1 MDLIAS
7 LHTHTAR
14 VVKDFV
20 ACGPK
25 GACSRATVLALT
37 ALGIAATG
45 GTGSL
50 AALLSGIGLNV
61 GASAL
66 FEQLRKLS
74 DKGPGGATLDDALV
88 AVQALGEREQAAL
101 QQVADRVDVLPALLN
116 EALAQHRQELLADI
130 GGLLT
135 TWGGTLPFAKITAML
150 ERIGE
155 ETRGIS
161 PLQADV
167 SAIQAQIAA
176 LSGGLGSDLDGRLAP
191 LAAEV
196 HALRGQVDALLAQ
209 LNTAAAAAAAAAGRP
224 GRPHAEPMGRPMV
237 DQIMAALKEELR
249 RETGSL
255 LS

>member
-1 MDLIAS
+1 MDIIAS
-7 LHTHTAR
+7 LRDHTGR
-14 VVKDFV
+14 IVKDFV

-37 ALGIAATG
+37 ALGVAATG

-50 AALLSGIGLNV
+50 AALLSGVGLNV

-74 DKGPGGATLDDALV
+74 DKGPSGATLDDALA

-101 QQVADRVDVLPALLN
+101 QQVADRVDVMPMLFG
-116 EALAQHRQELLADI
+116 EALAQHRSELLADI
-130 GGLLT
+130 GSLLM

-161 PLQADV
+161 PMQADV
-167 SAIQAQIAA
+167 SAIQAQIAT
-176 LSGGLGSDLDGRLAP
+176 LRDGLRGDMAGHLTP
-191 LAAEV
+191 LTAEV
-196 HALRGQVDALLAQ
+196 QALRGQVDALLAQ
-209 LNTAAAAAAAAAGRP
+209 LSADHSVRRRP
-224 GRPHAEPMGRPMV
+224 ARSTP
-237 DQIMAALKEELR
+237 R
-249 RETGSL
+249 RADGPL
-255 LS
+255 GDR